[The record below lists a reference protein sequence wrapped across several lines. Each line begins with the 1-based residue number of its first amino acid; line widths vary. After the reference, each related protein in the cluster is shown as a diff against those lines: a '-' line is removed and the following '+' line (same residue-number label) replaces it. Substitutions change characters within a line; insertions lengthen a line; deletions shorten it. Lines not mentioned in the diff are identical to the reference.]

1 MFYNTKGGLIIMS
14 EYIDD
19 NNSNE
24 NENEVFA
31 SDIADMQEKSK
42 QDTTENPANVQ
53 ENAGEQGG
61 IGQDYSNGTG
71 QNPGYSAG
79 YYGGVQNGQNQNGQ
93 NQNGQNQSEY
103 NPYGGNVQ
111 YKWNYDDYQKALNNK
126 GKPPR
131 KKNKGLR
138 AFVIII
144 TSVAAV
150 ALITFAG
157 LGIYSLTLNGIPKI
171 TGTSSSSG
179 DKVINPNGPTLTTND
194 KPSGTTSSSSSVSPL
209 QMSNQQVYNAV
220 KNSVVTIEVFT
231 TQSVDPDAEGSG
243 IIESADGYII
253 TNEHVI
259 DGAKSIVV
267 VLANNKQYTAKLE
280 GSDLRTDLAVI
291 KVDATGLTPASF
303 GNSDQITV
311 AESVLA
317 IGNPGGLGGSVTEG
331 IISAVNRAIPTQ
343 NNYTENCIQT
353 DAPINPGNSGGALVN
368 MYGQVIGITSSKI
381 EATGYEGMGFAIPIN
396 TAQPVINSIIK
407 YGYVTGRVKIGISV
421 QQYEGSTAYGYPA
434 GLQILTVDSSSD
446 AATKGLKVNDII
458 TKINGIAVTSYDQ
471 FYQEESKYKAG
482 DTVTITVYR
491 YTTKSTFDVSVK
503 LAEDKGDVVPTS
515 QQNSSTQ
522 NGNGFG
528 N

>member
-1 MFYNTKGGLIIMS
+1 MS

-19 NNSNE
+19 NSSNE
-24 NENEVFA
+24 NEKEVFA

-42 QDTTENPANVQ
+42 QDTNENPENVQ
-53 ENAGEQGG
+53 ENVGEQGG
-61 IGQDYSNGTG
+61 VGQDYSYGTG
-71 QNPGYSAG
+71 QNPGDSAG
-79 YYGGVQNGQNQNGQ
+79 YNEGVQSGP
-93 NQNGQNQSEY
+93 NQSEY

-111 YKWNYDDYQKALNNK
+111 YKWNYDDYQNALNNK

-138 AFVIII
+138 AFVISIC
-144 TSVAAV
+144 SVAVVAV
-150 ALITFAG
+150 ICLAG
-157 LGIYSLTLNGIPKI
+157 VAIYDMANGKSII
-171 TGTSSSSG
+171 NNLGTSSSSSNTA
-179 DKVINPNGPTLTTND
+179 KNPNAPALTTND
-194 KPSGTTSSSSSVSPL
+194 KPSGTTSSSISVSPL

-243 IIESADGYII
+243 IVESADGYII

-259 DGAKSIVV
+259 DGAKRIEV
-267 VLANNKQYTAKLE
+267 VLADSKQYTATLV
-280 GSDLRTDLAVI
+280 GSDLRTDLAVLKI
-291 KVDATGLTPASF
+291 DATGLTPASF
-303 GNSDQITV
+303 GNSDQINV

-331 IISAVNRAIPTQ
+331 IISAVNRTITE
-343 NNYTENCIQT
+343 NNYSENCIQT

-381 EATGYEGMGFAIPIN
+381 AATGYEGMGFAIPIN
-396 TAQPVINSIIK
+396 TARPIINSIAK

-434 GLQILTVDSSSD
+434 GLQILNVDSSSD
-446 AATKGLKVNDII
+446 AASKGLKQNDII

-471 FYQEESKYKAG
+471 FYQEEIKYKAG
-482 DTVTITVYR
+482 DAVMLTVYR

-503 LAEDKGDVVPTS
+503 LAEDKGDVVPTT

-522 NGNGFG
+522 SGNGFG

>member
-1 MFYNTKGGLIIMS
+1 
-14 EYIDD
+14 
-19 NNSNE
+19 
-24 NENEVFA
+24 
-31 SDIADMQEKSK
+31 
-42 QDTTENPANVQ
+42 
-53 ENAGEQGG
+53 
-61 IGQDYSNGTG
+61 
-71 QNPGYSAG
+71 
-79 YYGGVQNGQNQNGQ
+79 
-93 NQNGQNQSEY
+93 
-103 NPYGGNVQ
+103 
-111 YKWNYDDYQKALNNK
+111 
-126 GKPPR
+126 
-131 KKNKGLR
+131 
-138 AFVIII
+138 
-144 TSVAAV
+144 
-150 ALITFAG
+150 
-157 LGIYSLTLNGIPKI
+157 
-171 TGTSSSSG
+171 
-179 DKVINPNGPTLTTND
+179 
-194 KPSGTTSSSSSVSPL
+194 
-209 QMSNQQVYNAV
+209 MSNVQVYNTV

-243 IIESADGYII
+243 IVESADGYII

-259 DGAKSIVV
+259 DGAKSIEV
-267 VLANNKQYTAKLE
+267 VLADNKQYTAKLV

-291 KVDATGLTPASF
+291 KVDATGLTPATF

-317 IGNPGGLGGSVTEG
+317 IGNSGGLGGSVTDG

-353 DAPINPGNSGGALVN
+353 NAPINPGNSGGALVN

-396 TAQPVINSIIK
+396 AAQPVINSIIK

-434 GLQILTVDSSSD
+434 GLQILSVDSSSD

-528 N
+528 NSPFGN